1 MSRRF
6 FPILS
11 LVLVGLTLQFPAFA
25 QRELKDIPVPDPELE
40 RQSFT
45 VADGFEV
52 NLYAADPLLAKPI
65 QMNFDA
71 AGRLWIASSEIYP
84 QIPVGAKANDKII
97 VLEDNDG
104 DGVAETTRIF
114 ADGLLIPTGVEP
126 GDGGAYVANST
137 ELIHIADTDGDGKG
151 DRREVILSGFGTE
164 DTHHIL
170 HTLRWGPEGLLYFN
184 QSIYIHSHIET
195 PYGVRRLNGGGIW
208 HFRPETRELEV
219 FARGFVN
226 TWGHHFDK
234 WGQSFAT
241 DGAFGEGVNYVFPG
255 AAFFTAVGA
264 ERILHGLNPGSPK
277 HCGIEVVGGSH
288 LPPDWQGNI
297 ITNDFRAHRVCRFVL
312 SENASG
318 YTSREQAEVIKTT
331 HVAFR
336 PIDVKMGPDGAI
348 YIADWYNPIIQ
359 HGEVDFRDPRRDHV
373 HGRIWRVTAKGR
385 PLVPRPQIVG
395 KSPAELLELL
405 KSPEAWTRHHARRLL
420 KEQGPDAVLPELN
433 RWVSQLNPQSPE
445 TASLSLEALWTYQAL
460 DIVNEDLLRFL
471 LNSGDHHLR
480 AAAVRVIYHWHSRL
494 SNSLELVAARADDDH
509 PQVRLEAVR
518 TLSQIKGLPAAVAA
532 VRVLHKPMDEN
543 LDYAL
548 WLTLRELQSEWIPPF
563 RDQAFDFNGDF
574 TALEFAVRAAN
585 SADLAAPLLKLVQQG
600 KIPSD
605 KRIGILNLLTRW
617 GDPAVLEY
625 ILTDTVTGKYAPA
638 ERGQLIRSLIDAAKN
653 RKTLPAGNLA
663 QVLSLI
669 DQGDAALSAD
679 VCRAVGAWNLS
690 EGLPK
695 LISLAVDGK
704 QPESARVA
712 AIEALAPF
720 GDAGLDAL
728 RKILADSEIDPV
740 RVRAVES
747 LAGSRLNDAAVE
759 GVRILS
765 EQGGLPYTESIIQT
779 FIKRKEGAAA
789 LTKALKEAKLPLD
802 IAKVAVRTAGS
813 AGNADVPLTEALRH
827 AGGMQSG
834 ELPPMTPEEM
844 QALVAEIKQSGDPQ
858 LGEKIFRRQS
868 NACQKCHSIA
878 GAGGLVGP
886 DLMSIGASAQV
897 DYLVDSLLY
906 PSKAIKENY
915 NTIVLATDDGLVQ
928 AGIKVRETEKEVVL
942 RNADDLI
949 ISVPV
954 AKIEERADGKSL
966 MPTGLTESLTHEE
979 LIHLARF
986 LSELGKVGPYAVG
999 RERLIRRWQSF
1010 DPRDPAVHI
1019 LHRTRLG
1026 SVTGDHAEFAWL
1038 PIYSQV
1044 NGELPLDELPVF
1056 RMNPAP
1062 ARVTVVRF
1070 QLEQTQPGPVAVKF
1084 NSFDGLT
1091 VWRNGEPVAPAETV
1105 QWDGTPGIQTFTIA
1119 VDLAARA
1126 TPLRC
1131 ELIDVPNSA
1140 AQIQPAAAK

>member
-1 MSRRF
+1 MYQWIRNAVF
-6 FPILS
+6 
-11 LVLVGLTLQFPAFA
+11 VLVCLGCVFPVQA
-25 QRELKDIPVPDPELE
+25 QNDLKDIPVPDPELE

-71 AGRLWIASSEIYP
+71 QGRLWIASSEIYP

-104 DGVAETTRIF
+104 DGVAETTRVF

-151 DRREVILSGFGTE
+151 DRREVLLSGFGTE

-170 HTLRWGPEGLLYFN
+170 HTLRWGPEGMLYFN

-208 HFRPETRELEV
+208 HFRPETRQLEV

-277 HCGIEVVGGSH
+277 HCGLEVVGGSH

-297 ITNDFRAHRVCRFVL
+297 IANDFRAHRVCRFVL
-312 SENASG
+312 SESASG

-385 PLVPRPQIVG
+385 PLVKRPEIAG
-395 KSPAELLELL
+395 KSASELLELL
-405 KSPEAWTRHHARRLL
+405 KSPEEWTRHHARRQL
-420 KEQGPDAVLPELN
+420 KELGAEKVLPALN
-433 RWVSQLNPQSPE
+433 QWVTGLNPQSPDVE
-445 TASLSLEALWTYQAL
+445 ALSLEGLWTYQAM
-460 DIVNEDLLRFL
+460 DVVNEKLLQYL
-471 LNSGDHHLR
+471 LNAKDHHCR
-480 AAAVRVIYHWHSRL
+480 GAAVRVIYHWHPRL
-494 SNSLELVAARADDDH
+494 SNRLELATARVEDEH

-518 TLSQIKGLPAAVAA
+518 LLSQIKGLDAVTAAA
-532 VRVLHKPMDEN
+532 RVLHKPMDGN

-548 WLTLRELQSEWIPPF
+548 WLTLRELQSDWVPAF
-563 RDQAFDFNGDF
+563 RDRGFDFGGDF
-574 TALEFAVRAAN
+574 GALEFAVRAAN
-585 SADLAAPLLKLVQQG
+585 SPELAGPLLKLVQAG
-600 KIPSD
+600 KIPAE
-605 KRIGILNLLTRW
+605 KRIGILNLLAKW
-617 GDPAVLEY
+617 GDTATLEY
-625 ILTDTVTGKYAPA
+625 ILADAVKGSYSPG
-638 ERGQLIRSLIDAAKN
+638 ERGELVRGLIDAAKN
-653 RKTLPAGNLA
+653 RKVQPGANAAELLK
-663 QVLSLI
+663 LI
-669 DQGDAALSAD
+669 ELGDAGLSGD
-679 VCRAVGAWNLS
+679 VCRAVGAWSLS
-690 EGLPK
+690 EGLPT
-695 LISLAVDGK
+695 LITLAGDAK

-712 AIEALAPF
+712 AIEALGPF
-720 GDAGLDAL
+720 GEAGLEAL
-728 RKILADSEIDPV
+728 RKILQASEIGPV

-747 LAGSRLNDAAVE
+747 LAESRIDDAAAE
-759 GVRILS
+759 GVRILT
-765 EQGGLPYTESIIQT
+765 EQAGLPYAEPIMQT
-779 FIKRKEGAAA
+779 FIKRKEGAGA
-789 LTKALKEAKLPLD
+789 LTKALAGAKIPLD
-802 IAKVAVRTAGS
+802 VAKVAVRTAGS
-813 AGNADVPLTEALRH
+813 AGNADVPLTEALRQ

-834 ELPPMTPEEM
+834 EIPPLTPEEM
-844 QALVAEIKQSGDPQ
+844 QAMLAEVKEKGDPKQ
-858 LGEKIFRRQS
+858 GERIFRRGT
-868 NACQKCHSIA
+868 NACLKCHAIA
-878 GAGGLVGP
+878 GAGGIVGP
-886 DLMSIGASAQV
+886 DLMSIGASAQP
-897 DYLVDSLLY
+897 DYLVDSLLF

-915 NTIVLATDDGLVQ
+915 NTIVLVTDDGLVQ
-928 AGIKVRETEKEVVL
+928 AGVKVRETEQEVVL
-942 RNADDLI
+942 RNADDQI
-949 ISVPV
+949 IKVPV
-954 AKIEERADGKSL
+954 SKIEERADGKSL

-979 LIHLARF
+979 LVHLTRF

-999 RERLIRRWQSF
+999 RERLIRRWQAF
-1010 DPRDPAVHI
+1010 EPKEAAVHV

-1026 SVTGDHAEFAWL
+1026 SVTGDHAEFSWL
-1038 PIYSQV
+1038 PTYSLV
-1044 NGELPLDELPVF
+1044 NGDLPLEELPVF

-1062 ARVTVVRF
+1062 AKVAVVRF
-1070 QLEQTQPGPVAVKF
+1070 QLEQSQPGPVALKF
-1084 NSFDGLT
+1084 NSVEGLS
-1091 VWRNGEPVAPAETV
+1091 VWLEGEPLSPTETV
-1105 QWDGTPGIQTFTIA
+1105 QWEGKTGIQTVTIA
-1119 VDLAARA
+1119 IDLGARRV
-1126 TPLRC
+1126 PVRC
-1131 ELIDVPNSA
+1131 ELVDVPGST
-1140 AQIQPAAAK
+1140 AQIQAVGGK